1 MWCVMVLVSRQGV
14 NRGRFVGG
22 VMVVGMVRSNP
33 HIHVEFQEVGV
44 VVGILGCWV
53 RGASSGVVC
62 GRESSVLHRNVVC
75 SWCGVVNRLADI
87 SLVPPGF

>member
-1 MWCVMVLVSRQGV
+1 MVFFSRRGV
-14 NRGRFVGG
+14 DLGLPVGG

-33 HIHVEFQEVGV
+33 HIHVEFQEVRV
-44 VVGILGCWV
+44 VVGILRCWV